1 MSGINY
7 TANVVEVGFGGFG
20 LGVDTAPTGVDTDI
34 QIDDFFLEVDLD
46 LDLGWLGS
54 CTLEVETTSAN
65 LTGSFDLS
73 PLAADPTLV
82 DVNLASSVGAVFGGF
97 SSQFVSGICDDP
109 LIGDIINLIMSQGD
123 IQNLMR
129 QGFVDNLAD
138 PDGAGPLDSPL
149 AAGIETALAG
159 ISIAGPV
166 GEAVG
171 GVLDA
176 PIVSITE
183 EDNGLT
189 IAADAAIY
197 ATAPDLP
204 ASFTVASSLPL
215 FGDLTPNLQLPYG
228 MAFAIS
234 SSAMNQLLK
243 TQIENGL
250 LRSTITEFLGFPH
263 CLPDLQRRRDGDP
276 TRQERHHRQRLHR
289 G

>member
-46 LDLGWLGS
+46 LGWLGS

-82 DVNLASSVGAVFGGF
+82 DVNLASSVGVVFGGF

-183 EDNGLT
+183 
-189 IAADAAIY
+189 
-197 ATAPDLP
+197 
-204 ASFTVASSLPL
+204 
-215 FGDLTPNLQLPYG
+215 
-228 MAFAIS
+228 
-234 SSAMNQLLK
+234 
-243 TQIENGL
+243 
-250 LRSTITEFLGFPH
+250 
-263 CLPDLQRRRDGDP
+263 
-276 TRQERHHRQRLHR
+276 
-289 G
+289 

>member
-1 MSGINY
+1 M
-7 TANVVEVGFGGFG
+7 EV
-20 LGVDTAPTGVDTDI
+20 
-34 QIDDFFLEVDLD
+34 D

-82 DVNLASSVGAVFGGF
+82 DVNLASSVGVVLGGF

-183 EDNGLT
+183 
-189 IAADAAIY
+189 
-197 ATAPDLP
+197 
-204 ASFTVASSLPL
+204 
-215 FGDLTPNLQLPYG
+215 
-228 MAFAIS
+228 
-234 SSAMNQLLK
+234 
-243 TQIENGL
+243 
-250 LRSTITEFLGFPH
+250 
-263 CLPDLQRRRDGDP
+263 
-276 TRQERHHRQRLHR
+276 
-289 G
+289 